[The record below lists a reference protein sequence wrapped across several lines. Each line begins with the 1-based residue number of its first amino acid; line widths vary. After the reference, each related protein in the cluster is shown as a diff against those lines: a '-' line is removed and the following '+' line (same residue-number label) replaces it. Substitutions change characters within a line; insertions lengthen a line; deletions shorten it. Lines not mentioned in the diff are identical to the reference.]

1 MKHNEMN
8 EMLEYLKMTKDAFVT
23 LESMCKGV
31 VENIDDCINYF
42 ELKKD
47 ILITSE
53 HCLDMLIKRF
63 GKEAADD

>member
-1 MKHNEMN
+1 MKHNEIN

-23 LESMCKGV
+23 LEGMCKGV

-47 ILITSE
+47 FLIASA
-53 HCLDMLIKRF
+53 HCLDELIKKMDEV
-63 GKEAADD
+63 KE

>member
-31 VENIDDCINYF
+31 VENIDDCINV
-42 ELKKD
+42 
-47 ILITSE
+47 LI
-53 HCLDMLIKRF
+53 C
-63 GKEAADD
+63 

>member
-8 EMLEYLKMTKDAFVT
+8 EILEYLKMTKDAFVT

-53 HCLDMLIKRF
+53 HCLDALLKQMD
-63 GKEAADD
+63 EVAE